1 VRRRSAILLV
11 TLPIV
16 RAVAVVAGLAMTAGL
31 MVLLPYL
38 EAITSDRDRDLI
50 VQAMNTAALPP
61 PPPPMEEEKPEEE
74 EEPPPPEP
82 EPPKL
87 AEDSAPL
94 DLSMLELALNPGTGG
109 GAGADVEVKLP
120 VASTSGGGE
129 DGASDF
135 DALFSLADLDE
146 KPRAM
151 FQPGPTYTTE
161 MQRAAPA
168 TVYVIFTVD
177 QRGRVENPMVQGS
190 ANPIF
195 DAAALNAIKQ
205 WKFEPGKR
213 NGQPV
218 RFRMRVPITFPKTKK

>member
-1 VRRRSAILLV
+1 MISMPA
-11 TLPIV
+11 V
-16 RAVAVVAGLAMTAGL
+16 RAIAVVMGLAMTGGL
-31 MVLLPYL
+31 MLLLPFL
-38 EAITSDRDRDLI
+38 EAITSGRDDDLV
-50 VQAMNTAALPP
+50 VQAVNTAALPP

-74 EEPPPPEP
+74 EEEPPPEP

-94 DLSMLELALNPGTGG
+94 DLSQLELALNPGTGG
-109 GAGADVEVKLP
+109 GVGADVEVKLP
-120 VASTSGGGE
+120 VASTSGDGK

-168 TVYVIFTVD
+168 TVYIIFTVD
-177 QRGRVENPMVQGS
+177 QRGRVENPLVQGTS
-190 ANPIF
+190 NPIF
-195 DAAALNAIKQ
+195 DTAALNAIKQ

>member
-1 VRRRSAILLV
+1 MISMPA
-11 TLPIV
+11 V
-16 RAVAVVAGLAMTAGL
+16 RAIAVVMGFAMTGGL
-31 MVLLPYL
+31 MLLLPFL
-38 EAITSDRDRDLI
+38 EAITSGRDDDMV
-50 VQAMNTAALPP
+50 VQAVNTAALPP

-74 EEPPPPEP
+74 EEEPPPEP

-87 AEDSAPL
+87 AEDTAPL
-94 DLSMLELALNPGTGG
+94 DLSQLELALNAGTGG
-109 GAGADVEVKLP
+109 GVGADVEVKLP
-120 VASTSGGGE
+120 VASTSGDGK

-168 TVYVIFTVD
+168 TVYIIFTVD
-177 QRGRVENPMVQGS
+177 QRGRVENPLVQGTS
-190 ANPIF
+190 NPIF
-195 DAAALNAIKQ
+195 DTAALNAIKQ